1 MPRDFTDVKAPASEA
16 PDALR
21 QRQQTQTAPTTGDAR
36 GAGSGLGR
44 AEASKAAARRAAPC
58 QHQPR
63 A

>member
-16 PDALR
+16 QDALR

-36 GAGSGLGR
+36 GAGWGLGL
-44 AEASKAAARRAAPC
+44 AEESKASARRAAPR
-58 QHQPR
+58 QHQPP